1 MRYYGLKL
9 VDGINLMRYEGVAN
23 QYITSLP
30 MSYSNSVYKARAD
43 ILYVC
48 EGSGPITVT
57 ECQTNSD
64 LVGFSYQPGTAYV
77 PENVFG
83 NNIVKLESG
92 NVVPVLTIVTLNK
105 QSNSYATDV
114 ATITVS
120 GSYAIPPNT
129 YAVVVEGTI
138 TVSDTTV
145 DSNADLY
152 ILGIREEERTVEGNG
167 KLITFKV
174 V

>member
-1 MRYYGLKL
+1 MRYYGLKQ
-9 VDGINLMRYEGVAN
+9 VDSINLMRYEGIAN
-23 QYITSLP
+23 QFVYSLP
-30 MSYSNSVYKARAD
+30 MSYSNSVFKARAD

-48 EGSGPITVT
+48 EGSGPLTVV
-57 ECQTNSD
+57 ECQTNND
-64 LVGFSYQPGTAYV
+64 LIGFAYEPGSAYV

-83 NNIVKLESG
+83 SNIVKLESG
-92 NVVPVLTIVTLNK
+92 SVVPVLTIVTLGR

-114 ATITVS
+114 TTVTVN

-145 DSNADLY
+145 DSNTDLH
-152 ILGIREEERTVEGNG
+152 ILGVRGEERTVEGSG

>member
-1 MRYYGLKL
+1 MRYYGLKQ
-9 VDGINLMRYEGVAN
+9 VDNINLMRYEGVTN
-23 QYITSLP
+23 QFIYSLP
-30 MSYSNSVYKARAD
+30 MSYSNSVFKARSD
-43 ILYVC
+43 ILYIC

-64 LVGFSYQPGTAYV
+64 LVGFTYQPGTAYV

-92 NVVPVLTIVTLNK
+92 NGVPVLTMVTFRG
-105 QSNSYATDV
+105 QSNNYATDV
-114 ATITVS
+114 TTITVS

>member
-1 MRYYGLKL
+1 
-9 VDGINLMRYEGVAN
+9 
-23 QYITSLP
+23 

-92 NVVPVLTIVTLNK
+92 NAVPVLTMVTFRG

-138 TVSDTTV
+138 TVSNTTV

>member
-1 MRYYGLKL
+1 MRYYGLKQ

-92 NVVPVLTIVTLNK
+92 NAVPVLTMVTFRG

-138 TVSDTTV
+138 TVSNTTV